1 MAREDKPQIFLT
13 LETGESAFDRLAAAL
28 AAVFIP
34 SVLLV
39 PPAGQSFDQATTR
52 QLVELAQSKG
62 AAALLLDEPDL
73 ARQLKADGIHLPDG
87 KDLNDRYQA
96 ARKTLGS
103 GRIVGVQVSS
113 RHDAMVLGEAGADYI
128 AFGRLSSAEEAR
140 EKQLELI
147 AWWAELFEVPC
158 VALGSSTVDEAVTLA
173 RSGADFVEF
182 RIASGISPAN
192 IADEIKSLSERLTK
206 TPAE

>member
-1 MAREDKPQIFLT
+1 
-13 LETGESAFDRLAAAL
+13 
-28 AAVFIP
+28 
-34 SVLLV
+34 
-39 PPAGQSFDQATTR
+39 
-52 QLVELAQSKG
+52 
-62 AAALLLDEPDL
+62 
-73 ARQLKADGIHLPDG
+73 
-87 KDLNDRYQA
+87 
-96 ARKTLGS
+96 
-103 GRIVGVQVSS
+103 
-113 RHDAMVLGEAGADYI
+113 MVLGEAGADYI

-192 IADEIKSLSERLTK
+192 IADEVKSLSERLTK

>member
-62 AAALLLDEPDL
+62 AAALLLDEPDP

-96 ARKTLGS
+96 ARKTLGG

>member
-96 ARKTLGS
+96 ARKTLGG

-192 IADEIKSLSERLTK
+192 IADEVKSLSERLTK

>member
-96 ARKTLGS
+96 ARKTLGG

-113 RHDAMVLGEAGADYI
+113 RHDAMLLGEAGADYI
-128 AFGRLSSAEEAR
+128 AFGRLSSTEEAR

-192 IADEIKSLSERLTK
+192 IADEVKSLSERLTK

>member
-96 ARKTLGS
+96 ARKTLGG

-128 AFGRLSSAEEAR
+128 AFGRLSSTEEAR

-192 IADEIKSLSERLTK
+192 IADEVKSLSERLTK

>member
-96 ARKTLGS
+96 ARKTLGG

-158 VALGSSTVDEAVTLA
+158 VALGSSTVNEAVTLA

>member
-73 ARQLKADGIHLPDG
+73 ARQLKADGIHPPDG

-96 ARKTLGS
+96 ARKTLGG

-192 IADEIKSLSERLTK
+192 IADEVKSLSERLTK

>member
-192 IADEIKSLSERLTK
+192 IADEVKSLSERLTK

>member
-73 ARQLKADGIHLPDG
+73 TRQLKADGIHLPDG

-192 IADEIKSLSERLTK
+192 IADEVKSLSERLTK

>member
-96 ARKTLGS
+96 ARKTLGG